1 MKKLILAAWVAALGV
16 PAFAQTTQTPPQGP
30 TTQQQYSNNPGADF
44 SADWGNDPTG
54 GNLSG
59 WVQRKDADAPNQQQ
73 PGAMQQRRT
82 VVQNQY
88 DPPPPNGQPN
98 IDYGYYGGPTAPQ
111 SMAPKTQRY
120 GRSSRGYDGFYK
132 LYGVPDELT
141 IAEQERDRIRDA
153 AVEFGRFRRQFTGS
167 TQFWMDEHR
176 TELAKSRYA
185 MDEPM
190 WRALHPPEY
199 FGDGGYLY
207 HTAESVGGAV
217 IWGSPQPIM
226 VQNPRPTPVVN
237 TRPVESTQPASRSHA
252 TVVPRVIAADKPI
265 YDAAASLN
273 VRTNK

>member
-1 MKKLILAAWVAALGV
+1 MFGGEIAAQPAPAAQQGQV
-16 PAFAQTTQTPPQGP
+16 NVQTPAPP
-30 TTQQQYSNNPGADF
+30 PAPGA
-44 SADWGNDPTG
+44 
-54 GNLSG
+54 NL
-59 WVQRKDADAPNQQQ
+59 
-73 PGAMQQRRT
+73 
-82 VVQNQY
+82 
-88 DPPPPNGQPN
+88 
-98 IDYGYYGGPTAPQ
+98 DYGYYGGPAAPQ

-217 IWGSPQPIM
+217 IWGPTQPIM
-226 VQNPRPTPVVN
+226 VENPRPTPLVN
-237 TRPVESTQPASRSHA
+237 TRPVESTLPASRSHT

-273 VRTNK
+273 VRTSK

>member
-1 MKKLILAAWVAALGV
+1 MKKLILAACVAALGV
-16 PAFAQTTQTPPQGP
+16 PVSAQQQSPPPQPQPPITNENPGMFSAGIAAQPSPAAQLGPAHQGQVNVQTP
-30 TTQQQYSNNPGADF
+30 A
-44 SADWGNDPTG
+44 
-54 GNLSG
+54 
-59 WVQRKDADAPNQQQ
+59 
-73 PGAMQQRRT
+73 
-82 VVQNQY
+82 
-88 DPPPPNGQPN
+88 PPPPPAPDANT
-98 IDYGYYGGPTAPQ
+98 DYGYYGGPTAPQ

-217 IWGSPQPIM
+217 IWGPPQPIM